1 MSCSQLSSKPLN
13 NEGGELSKEEGD
25 AEENTHT
32 RQNKV
37 DEEEPE
43 TPMDSEAWKRKN
55 CGECLQMV
63 WAPFFCLPFLAQYA
77 ATNTINGKLHGQ
89 GSEDIWRILF
99 PSRNTPDLHC
109 YLPHIDSQKY
119 RQPCISFSASVQS
132 PLSETFKWNLIV
144 KKKRC
149 RSF

>member
-43 TPMDSEAWKRKN
+43 TPMDSEAWRRKN

-77 ATNTINGKLHGQ
+77 ATNTINGKLHGR
-89 GSEDIWRILF
+89 GLRIYGEYFFLPEIPLIYIVIYRTLIHKNTANHVF
-99 PSRNTPDLHC
+99 LLAPPSKVR
-109 YLPHIDSQKY
+109 
-119 RQPCISFSASVQS
+119 
-132 PLSETFKWNLIV
+132 
-144 KKKRC
+144 
-149 RSF
+149 